1 VDWDGADP
9 RRGGTG
15 EVVVGKS
22 AAWGASR
29 IIDGLANVV
38 AILPVVVGTG
48 QNRAVR
54 MEALLSDDDIPLPQD
69 VLIVPGSFNPPHA
82 GHVGLANA
90 AVAALRRLRRR
101 EMDEGGGDV
110 SSAGH
115 RFRAPSPSSPS
126 SRSVSTSILRSMWDA
141 VDEHTD
147 GQYDPPVL
155 FEMSVTNADKPPLDP
170 TEVER
175 RVDLFA
181 SLSLL
186 SSEMPKDW
194 AVILTTA
201 PLFSQKTG
209 VLNSVLTTDNL
220 AKGRHQ
226 RKMSFVLGTDTLLR
240 IINPKYY
247 GNSLGGMISA
257 LLCMKESGVHFIVG
271 GRLDQ
276 GTKNGYVLSLPYA
289 NVLLNRS

>member
-1 VDWDGADP
+1 MLAILRCRERRRYRVTAREGIGNDGSGGDDDDDDDITCLLGGILDRDGDVIVERRMDPRRGIVSTVDWDGADP
-9 RRGGTG
+9 RRVGTG
-15 EVVVGKS
+15 GVVVGRS

-29 IIDGLANVV
+29 IIDGQANAV
-38 AILPVVVGTG
+38 AILPVVAGTG

-54 MEALLSDDDIPLPQD
+54 MEALLSDDDIPLPHD

-90 AVAALRRLRRR
+90 TVMALRRLRRR

-110 SSAGH
+110 SLGGH
-115 RFRAPSPSSPS
+115 RFRAQSPSSPS
-126 SRSVSTSILRSMWDA
+126 SRSVSASILRSMWDT
-141 VDEHTD
+141 VGEHTD
-147 GQYDPPVL
+147 GRYNPPVL

-194 AVILTTA
+194 AVILTNA

-209 VLNSVLTTDNL
+209 VLNSVLSAENL
-220 AKGRHQ
+220 AK
-226 RKMSFVLGTDTLLR
+226 
-240 IINPKYY
+240 
-247 GNSLGGMISA
+247 
-257 LLCMKESGVHFIVG
+257 
-271 GRLDQ
+271 DQ
-276 GTKNGYVLSLPYA
+276 Y
-289 NVLLNRS
+289 